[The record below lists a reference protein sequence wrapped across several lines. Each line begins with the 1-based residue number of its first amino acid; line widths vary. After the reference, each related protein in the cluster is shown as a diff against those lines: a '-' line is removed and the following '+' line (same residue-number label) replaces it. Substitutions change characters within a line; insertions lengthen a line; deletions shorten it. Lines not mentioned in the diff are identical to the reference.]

1 MLLLTSG
8 LGAIHRRPS
17 AGLAR
22 RSLCSM
28 VQHLTSR
35 LHVFLPWDWNRSIFR
50 RTRLL
55 GGVHSV
61 NLENVF
67 RRINANSLICSMDGL
82 LCLKI
87 YSDLILARLMPSAAV
102 HTNRIYL
109 IGLFE
114 RAGALAPAPLFP

>member
-1 MLLLTSG
+1 
-8 LGAIHRRPS
+8 
-17 AGLAR
+17 
-22 RSLCSM
+22 M

-35 LHVFLPWDWNRSIFR
+35 LHVFLPWDWNRSFFR

-67 RRINANSLICSMDGL
+67 RRINANSANLFHGRPPLSE
-82 LCLKI
+82 I
-87 YSDLILARLMPSAAV
+87 YSDLVLARLMPSAAV